1 MRLVTILLVLFL
13 SGCMSMQN
21 LRKSWEGEP
30 IDNVTASWG
39 APDSIVPNHFD
50 GGATYTWT
58 TLITGEYGVR
68 TCKRILVSNSSG
80 IIVKGSNSGCPY
92 FYFVSNDKK

>member
-1 MRLVTILLVLFL
+1 MRLVTIFLVLLLF
-13 SGCMSMQN
+13 GCMSMQK
-21 LRKSWEGEP
+21 LRKSWEEEP

-39 APDSIVPNHFD
+39 APVSIVPNRFN

-68 TCKRILVSNSSG
+68 KCKRILVSNSSG
-80 IIVKGSNSGCPY
+80 IIVKGSHSGCPY

>member
-13 SGCMSMQN
+13 SSCMSMQN
-21 LRKSWEGEP
+21 FRKSWEGEP

-39 APDSIVPNHFD
+39 VPDSIVLNSVN
-50 GGATYTWT
+50 GGATHTWT
-58 TLITGEYGVR
+58 TLITGKYGAR

-80 IIVKGSNSGCPY
+80 IIVKSSHSGCPY

>member
-1 MRLVTILLVLFL
+1 MRLVTIFFVLFL
-13 SGCMSMQN
+13 SGCMSMPN
-21 LRKSWEGEP
+21 FRKSREGEP

-39 APDSIVPNHFD
+39 APDSIVPNRLN

-58 TLITGEYGVR
+58 TLIAGKYGAR

-80 IIVKGSNSGCPY
+80 IIVKGLNSGCPY